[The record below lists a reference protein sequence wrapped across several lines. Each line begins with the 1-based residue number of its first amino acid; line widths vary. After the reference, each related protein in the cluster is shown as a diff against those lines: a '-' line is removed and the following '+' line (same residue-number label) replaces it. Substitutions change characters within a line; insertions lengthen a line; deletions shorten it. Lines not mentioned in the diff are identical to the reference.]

1 MTGNPSAVSVARE
14 YGDLQAS
21 CMAKGY
27 RQVGVG
33 AGSSFNAWTLVNV
46 LFWPGFFVDSAT
58 GAAKNYPSHI
68 TVLLEKK

>member
-46 LFWPGFFVDSAT
+46 LFWPGFIVDAAT